1 MYYGTAPIMTSQCH
15 SIVAQEYV
23 RNFLD
28 HGALIR
34 LYKRYN
40 SVKRYNL
47 YL

>member
-1 MYYGTAPIMTSQCH
+1 MYYGTAPIMTSQCR

-40 SVKRYNL
+40 CVENL